1 MVSIMSNGL
10 LVWLI
15 LSLIPSSFR
24 IFSFEIIGAIGL
36 LAGLLCN
43 LHYSMKEQLRKIDGL
58 RRVHKEIDSAIYQV
72 LQEDLRSF
80 KAQQWNVIYYLML
93 VFGALFALGQYAK
106 QSNNPQSWAWILF
119 TCTLASFC
127 YGVYLILEL
136 QYNIRNTRVRMT
148 NTEIYKIQIPEIS
161 LKDQI
166 KRDRRFWRDKRI
178 AIGFIIT
185 SFIGLAIVSIQLLPC
200 F

>member
-1 MVSIMSNGL
+1 MVSIMSNGF

-36 LAGLLCN
+36 LAGWLCN

-58 RRVHKEIDSAIYQV
+58 RRVHREIDSAIYQV

-93 VFGALFALGQYAK
+93 VFGALFALGEYAK
-106 QSNNPQSWAWILF
+106 RNTNLQSWAWILF
-119 TCTLASFC
+119 AFTLASFC

-148 NTEIYKIQIPEIS
+148 NTEIYKIQIPETS